1 MAFPLLFLHTGFSLG
16 GAHRPMKLRTSLIK
30 LGLALLIAGSP
41 LVSSRAASAQ
51 DASPAAAAATSAA
64 PAQLPDSSKRKVK
77 TRVSPEYPEL
87 AKRMNV
93 TGHVKIEVTIS
104 MDGRVTATK
113 VIGGNPVLVSA
124 SIDALKKW
132 HFEAASKQTS
142 EIIEFEFNG
151 QN

>member
-1 MAFPLLFLHTGFSLG
+1 MNLAS
-16 GAHRPMKLRTSLIK
+16 
-30 LGLALLIAGSP
+30 LGLAILFTGSSVVLP
-41 LVSSRAASAQ
+41 PRALAQ
-51 DASPAAAAATSAA
+51 DAAA
-64 PAQLPDSSKRKVK
+64 PDNVKRKVK
-77 TRVSPEYPEL
+77 TKVSPDYPEL

-104 MDGRVTATK
+104 VDGKVTNTK
-113 VIGGNPVLVSA
+113 VIGGNPVLVSS

-132 HFEAASKQTS
+132 HFEAGPKQTS